1 MRGRFEEQL
10 ERLNSSLIEM
20 GVFIE
25 HAIDIA
31 VKALVE
37 QDVDLA
43 QEAIEFD
50 AKIDRKEKEIENLCL
65 QILLRQQ
72 PVARDLRSVSSA
84 LKMITDMERIG
95 DHAEDISEFTI
106 LLADAD
112 YIKEMVHIPQMAEA
126 TIKMVK
132 NAIDAFVR
140 KDIKMAADV
149 ILYDDVVDGLF
160 LKVRDDLLNL
170 IRQDVNNGEQAF
182 DLIMVAKYLERIGD
196 HAANIAEWVMF
207 YITGRHEKIKKEA
220 KKKGIHKLADNP
232 RQP

>member
-1 MRGRFEEQL
+1 MRGKFEEQL

-20 GVFIE
+20 GLFIE
-25 HAIDIA
+25 HAIDMA

-37 QDVDLA
+37 QDAELA
-43 QEAIEFD
+43 QEAIEYD
-50 AKIDRKEKEIENLCL
+50 SKIDQKEKEIENLCL
-65 QILLRQQ
+65 QILLQQQ
-72 PVARDLRSVSSA
+72 PVAKDLRAVSSA

-112 YIKEMVHIPQMAEA
+112 YIKEMIHIPQMADA

-132 NAIDAFVR
+132 NAIDAFVN
-140 KDIKMAADV
+140 KDMKMAADV

-160 LKVRDDLLNL
+160 LEVRDDLLGL
-170 IRQDVNNGEQAF
+170 IRQNVNNCQQAF
-182 DLIMVAKYLERIGD
+182 DLIMIAKYLERIGD

-207 YITGRHEKIKKEA
+207 YITGKHEKVKKES
-220 KKKGIHKLADNP
+220 KKKGLDKLADP
-232 RQP
+232 TRKI